1 MIEALSDTALNEA
14 LAHLPAW
21 THAPARKAIHRRI
34 VLDDFAQA
42 LALMVRIGVEADKR
56 DHHPEW
62 SNVYNRIDIW
72 LTTHDAGGISTR
84 DIALAGV
91 IDAML

>member
-1 MIEALSDTALNEA
+1 
-14 LAHLPAW
+14 
-21 THAPARKAIHRRI
+21 

>member
-1 MIEALSDTALNEA
+1 MIEALSDTALTEA
-14 LAHLPAW
+14 LAQLPAW
-21 THAPARKAIHRRI
+21 NHDPARKAIHRRI